1 MKLILLGT
9 DFTEETSNAH
19 AQAAELARKTGAQL
33 HILHVLEPVDDP
45 DSDDPETQ
53 EFYDK
58 LEAKSQERLAA
69 LINTLSGVT
78 ANSSIVIGNRH
89 PTILEQA
96 QDLGADMIVLGS
108 KPLEADNKR
117 FGTSH
122 RVAVTSPIPV
132 LLVPN

>member
-9 DFTEETSNAH
+9 DFTEETSKAH
-19 AQAAELARKTGAQL
+19 KQAAELSRKTGAQL

-58 LEAKSQERLAA
+58 LEAKSQERLAK
-69 LINTLSGVT
+69 LIDTLPGIT
-78 ANSSIVIGNRH
+78 INSSIVVGNRH

-96 QDLGADMIVLGS
+96 GTLGADLIVLGS
-108 KPLEADNKR
+108 KPLEADNQR